1 MATLQL
7 TPSELTVTLTRA
19 EKILGLLRDVQVP
32 LSAVRSVE
40 VADDALQ
47 AAHGV
52 RAPGLGLPGVRKI
65 GTWRRRGE
73 RTFVSVRKDQPAVRV
88 ELRGCRYDVLLVG
101 TDDAVA
107 RAAEIAAALS
117 PAG

>member
-7 TPSELTVTLTRA
+7 TPTTLTVSLTRG
-19 EKILGLLRDVQVP
+19 EKILGFLRDVQVP
-32 LSAVRSVE
+32 LSAVRNVE
-40 VADDALQ
+40 VAGDALQ
-47 AAHGV
+47 AARGL
-52 RAPGLGLPGVRKI
+52 RAPGLGLPGARKI

-73 RTFVSVRKDQPAVRV
+73 RTFVSVRKNQSAVRV
-88 ELRGCRYDVLLVG
+88 ELHGCRYDVLLVG
-101 TDDAVA
+101 ADDAAA